1 MANTTTINSELFQK
15 LLAQSQYSA
24 YENSLARAVAQVF
37 DFPMNAGKVVQ
48 VPVWAGISASKPGEG
63 VAPNAADTNT
73 TSKDIGLAEY
83 VVRHVVTDFLRDSA
97 QEDVIAGLATQSGMA
112 LAEGIDTDLFALF
125 ADASI
130 TQSVGAAGS
139 VNTVEDLLKAAAILR
154 GRKLT
159 GPFYAVLNPAQAFQL
174 KKELAT
180 NGGSNIPA
188 LSSVGESVL
197 GNFYIGSVAGI
208 TVLESALVSVDVN
221 ADAFGAVFSPMA
233 FGVAQR
239 GSIQMETQRE
249 AAARATEVIMTAVA
263 GSGILRPEYAVQ
275 VIGDTTL

>member
-15 LLAQSQYSA
+15 LLAQSQYAA
-24 YENSLARAVAQVF
+24 YENSLARAIAQVF
-37 DFPMNAGKVVQ
+37 DYPMNAGKVVQ
-48 VPVWAGISASKPGEG
+48 VPVWAGITAAKPGEG
-63 VAPNAADTNT
+63 VAPDAADTNT
-73 TSKDIGLAEY
+73 TSKDITLIEH

-97 QEDVIAGLATQSGMA
+97 QEDVISGLATQAGMA
-112 LAEGIDTDLFALF
+112 LAESLDNDLFALF
-125 ADASI
+125 ADNSI
-130 TQSVGAAGS
+130 TQSVGTAGS
-139 VNTVEDLLKAAAILR
+139 VNSVEDLLKAAAILR

-159 GPFYAVLNPAQAFQL
+159 GPFYAVMHPSQAYQL

-188 LSSVGESVL
+188 LSSIGESVL

-208 TVLESALVSVDVN
+208 TVLESALVDIDNS
-221 ADAFGAVFSPMA
+221 ADATGAVFSPYA

-239 GSIQMETQRE
+239 GSIVMETQRE

-263 GSGILRPEYAVQ
+263 GTGILRPEYAVK